1 MPDAFLLTYLIFIQR
16 DSGRFSH
23 LLKVTQLRAEPQ
35 REAFLPIIV
44 IGGMSARWYTTGH
57 PQILNACSFLQQEAL
72 GLPWKAGKTWVFQSP
87 PRIFQVEETAVSRR
101 AKAGRSSS
109 WDNQAQRAG
118 PVQDTQLPGPRALSA
133 GGLQRPDPDGQ
144 GN

>member
-1 MPDAFLLTYLIFIQR
+1 M
-16 DSGRFSH
+16 
-23 LLKVTQLRAEPQ
+23 LKVTQLRAEPQ

-57 PQILNACSFLQQEAL
+57 PAAGSIGS
-72 GLPWKAGKTWVFQSP
+72 PWKAGKTWVLKSP
-87 PRIFQVEETAVSRR
+87 PRVFQVEETAVSRR